1 MIFRTPLAPDYSWAG
16 KHRKSFSTFRLSS
29 EHFSFAKSGHKIL
42 QIQSLATRTGPR
54 IQPF

>member
-42 QIQSLATRTGPR
+42 QIQSEALRSGPR